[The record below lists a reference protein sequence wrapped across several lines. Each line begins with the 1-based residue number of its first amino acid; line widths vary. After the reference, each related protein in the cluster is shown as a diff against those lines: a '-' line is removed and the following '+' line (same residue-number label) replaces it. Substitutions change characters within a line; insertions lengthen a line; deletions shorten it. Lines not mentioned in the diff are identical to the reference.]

1 MLPNHPLFSPFKTSS
16 TIVVLAGLFDP
27 DNQAKPLSPLGEHL
41 PDKNRRIL
49 ATTKPKHE
57 ASLVFN
63 LARRLFQSIPPFF
76 TTTTTTT
83 TSSSATTAATTMM
96 APPLAALTPL
106 FILRVLSPSIVFLA
120 TLSLLFVRPPPPQTS
135 PSPITAVVVATR
147 LTYLL
152 DGLTFVVWAVIRKT
166 WPALTGLEVNAVV
179 GLVAFAGLAA
189 LGGWKEVRGVDV
201 WSLARFK
208 HAIVFSLGL
217 DIAQVVL
224 LALAIPRPFTTVY
237 LLHLAFPAF
246 RVLLL
251 VPLFFA
257 LLFPRI
263 TYVPVETADEEAPTD
278 TSLLLPA
285 QAAAATSAGL
295 SPLSAEASKYGTF
308 RSGRS
313 VGASSGPTTRTHTP
327 APSTIRVPPPKAQEA
342 KEDIAL
348 DPSWREI
355 FARIKH
361 IAPYLWPSKSVA
373 LQFLAFLCVLI
384 MIVGRVVNFLVP
396 LVFAQ
401 LVRVFEEGTQVS
413 PWPYLGAYV
422 GLRFLQASG
431 GLNALRDLSFAFH
444 ARRKT
449 GEVLRIL
456 DRGAAINHTF
466 ETLVFSILPT
476 FFDIVIALVF
486 FVIYFEWTLAVVI
499 FFVMAAYVAAS
510 VVLTRW
516 RTKLRRQMNDR
527 DVVIRGIHTD
537 CLLNYETVKYFN
549 GEQHEG
555 ERYREAIRQYQNLE
569 YKVMVSLNLL
579 NLVQNFII
587 TLGLLVGSM
596 IVAMRVVR
604 GQSQPHQFVFFITYL
619 AQLYGPLNMLG
630 YLYRTI
636 NQSLVDTERLL
647 KLLSEPTEINDK
659 PNAPDL
665 IVENGEIEFDN
676 VNFSYDGR
684 TTALEGVS
692 FRVPKGSAVALV
704 GESGAGKSTIL
715 RLLYRFYDLKEGDG
729 RILIDGQD
737 IRDVTQGSLR
747 KAIGVVP
754 QDPVL
759 FNASIGYNIG
769 YGKFGAT
776 QEEIVAAAKAAQIHD
791 RIMSFP
797 DGYDTKVGERGI
809 RLSGGEKQRVAIART
824 LLKDPPILLLDEATR
839 FVQEELLSCI
849 DCSHA
854 FGISALDTSTEKDIQ
869 KALQNLMQGRS
880 SLSIAHRL
888 STIASADLFGRII
901 VLKDGRIVEQ
911 GTHSELL
918 ALGGAFAAMWADQ
931 VSSNEEAVS
940 AHRKSTVVSGFDVE
954 PATEVEPAAI
964 VDDLEVV
971 PQAGTEEVAQDKLNE
986 TETAPEESAAEAV
999 IADAGVA
1006 PVTFPSANDAEEAAV
1021 VPAERETAL
1030 EPGTE
1035 SGVPEASTVP
1045 APVAFPS
1052 SEDAAPVAF
1061 PSSDAAPVSF
1071 PTTDSPAPIAFPGSP
1086 ETASQREGS
1095 VAERAQSPGVT
1106 FQDTQT
1112 PPRTGTPDPEADG
1125 KRRRTLSTQ
1134 GIQRLARRISI
1145 TTRRQGSSTSIPA
1158 LAGAIIPGLK
1168 RENTSS
1174 SNKDDAGSSKDTPKD
1189 SPSASVS
1196 SDIGKAKSAK
1206 IKKEKKEKRKTMS

>member
-1 MLPNHPLFSPFKTSS
+1 
-16 TIVVLAGLFDP
+16 
-27 DNQAKPLSPLGEHL
+27 
-41 PDKNRRIL
+41 
-49 ATTKPKHE
+49 
-57 ASLVFN
+57 
-63 LARRLFQSIPPFF
+63 
-76 TTTTTTT
+76 
-83 TSSSATTAATTMM
+83 M

-120 TLSLLFVRPPPPQTS
+120 TLSLFFVRPPSAETTSS

-147 LTYLL
+147 THRRALIYSFLSLVGLTYLL
-152 DGLTFVVWAVIRKT
+152 DGLAFVVWAVIRKS
-166 WPALTGLEVNAVV
+166 WPAFTGLEVNAVV
-179 GLVAFAGLAA
+179 GLAAFAGLAA
-189 LGGWKEVRGVDV
+189 LGGWKEVRGAEV
-201 WSLARFK
+201 WSLTRLKNA
-208 HAIVFSLGL
+208 VFVSLAL

-224 LALAIPRPFTTVY
+224 LALAITRPLSTVY
-237 LLHLAFPAF
+237 LLHLAFPSF

-251 VPLFFA
+251 VPLFSA
-257 LLFPRI
+257 LLFPRVS
-263 TYVPVETADEEAPTD
+263 YVPVEAIDEETPSD

-285 QAAAATSAGL
+285 QDAAAPSSGL
-295 SPLSAEASKYGTF
+295 SPFSAEASKYGTF

-313 VGASSGPTTRTHTP
+313 VGQSSGPTTRTHTP
-327 APSTIRVPPPKAQEA
+327 APSTVRVPPPKAQQV

-361 IAPYLWPSKSVA
+361 ITPYLWPSKSFT
-373 LQFLAFLCVLI
+373 LQFLAFLCFLI
-384 MIVGRVVNFLVP
+384 MLVGRVVNFLVP

-401 LVRVFEEGTQVS
+401 LVRIFEEGSQAS

-422 GLRFLQASG
+422 ALRFLQATG
-431 GLNALRDLSFAFH
+431 GLAALRDTLWIPVMQYSDREMSQLSFDHLLQLSFAFH

-466 ETLVFSILPT
+466 ETLVFNILPT

-486 FVIYFEWTLAVVI
+486 FVFYFEWTLAIVI
-499 FFVMAAYVAAS
+499 FFVMATYVAAS

-549 GEQHEG
+549 GEAHEG
-555 ERYREAIRQYQNLE
+555 ERYQEAIRQYQSLE
-569 YKVMVSLNLL
+569 HKVMVSLNLL

-587 TLGLLVGSM
+587 TLGLLIGSM

-647 KLLSEPTEINDK
+647 KLLSEPTEINDR

-684 TTALEGVS
+684 STALEGVS
-692 FRVPKGSAVALV
+692 FKVPKGSSVALV

-737 IRDVTQGSLR
+737 LRDITQGSLR

-759 FNASIGYNIG
+759 FNSSVGYNIA

-776 QEEIVAAAKAAQIHD
+776 QDEIVAAAKAAQIHD

-824 LLKDPPILLLDEATR
+824 LLKDPPILLLDEAT
-839 FVQEELLSCI
+839 
-849 DCSHA
+849 
-854 FGISALDTSTEKDIQ
+854 SALDTSTEKDIQ
-869 KALQNLMQGRS
+869 KALQNLVQGRS

-888 STIASADLFGRII
+888 SVSTSSVSDNEASLNPRTIL

-911 GTHSELL
+911 GTHGELL
-918 ALGGAFAAMWADQ
+918 AQGGIFAAMWADQ
-931 VSSNEEAVS
+931 VSSTDEAVS
-940 AHRKSTVVSGFDVE
+940 AHRKSAVVAGFDVE
-954 PATEVEPAAI
+954 GTTESPAAI
-964 VDDLEVV
+964 AEDLEAV
-971 PQAGTEEVAQDKLNE
+971 PQVGTEEIAQDALADS
-986 TETAPEESAAEAV
+986 ETAVEATIPAESA
-999 IADAGVA
+999 
-1006 PVTFPSANDAEEAAV
+1006 
-1021 VPAERETAL
+1021 
-1030 EPGTE
+1030 
-1035 SGVPEASTVP
+1035 

-1052 SEDAAPVAF
+1052 TDDAEEAVEAAPEPSAVAVPDAPAAPVAF
-1061 PSSDAAPVSF
+1061 PSSDDTAPVSF
-1071 PTTDSPAPIAFPGSP
+1071 PSSDAAPLAFPSSDSPAPLAFPGSP
-1086 ETASQREGS
+1086 ETGSQREGS
-1095 VAERAQSPGVT
+1095 VAERAQTPGVT
-1106 FQDTQT
+1106 FQDTNT
-1112 PPRTGTPDPEADG
+1112 PERTGTPDPETDG
-1125 KRRRTLSTQ
+1125 RRRRTLSTQ

-1158 LAGAIIPGLK
+1158 LAGSFIPGLK
-1168 RENTSS
+1168 REGTSN
-1174 SNKDDAGSSKDTPKD
+1174 SNKDEGGSSKDTPKD
-1189 SPSASVS
+1189 SPSGSVA
-1196 SDIGKAKSAK
+1196 SDIGKPKGSK
-1206 IKKEKKEKRKTMS
+1206 IRKEKKEKRKSTLS

>member
-1 MLPNHPLFSPFKTSS
+1 
-16 TIVVLAGLFDP
+16 
-27 DNQAKPLSPLGEHL
+27 
-41 PDKNRRIL
+41 
-49 ATTKPKHE
+49 
-57 ASLVFN
+57 
-63 LARRLFQSIPPFF
+63 
-76 TTTTTTT
+76 
-83 TSSSATTAATTMM
+83 MM

-147 LTYLL
+147 THRRALIYAFLSLVGLTYLL

-208 HAIVFSLGL
+208 HAIFFSLGL

-224 LALAIPRPFTTVY
+224 LALAIPRPFSTVY

-263 TYVPVETADEEAPTD
+263 AYVPVETADEEAPTD
-278 TSLLLPA
+278 TSLLLPV
-285 QAAAATSAGL
+285 QDAAATSAGL

-327 APSTIRVPPPKAQEA
+327 APSNVRVPPPKAQEA

-431 GLNALRDLSFAFH
+431 GLNALRDTLWIPVMQYSDREMSQLSFDHLLQLSFAFH

-466 ETLVFSILPT
+466 ETLMFSIMPT

-555 ERYREAIRQYQNLE
+555 DRYREAIRQYQNLE

-665 IVENGEIEFDN
+665 LVENGEIEFDN

-747 KAIGVVP
+747 RAIGVVP

-824 LLKDPPILLLDEATR
+824 LLKDPPILLLDEAT
-839 FVQEELLSCI
+839 
-849 DCSHA
+849 
-854 FGISALDTSTEKDIQ
+854 SALDTSTEKDIQ

-888 STIASADLFGRII
+888 STIASADLII

-940 AHRKSTVVSGFDVE
+940 AHRKSTVVTGFDVE

-971 PQAGTEEVAQDKLNE
+971 PQVGTEEVAQDKLNE
-986 TETAPEESAAEAV
+986 TTTVPDESAAEVVSAG
-999 IADAGVA
+999 ADVA
-1006 PVTFPSANDAEEAAV
+1006 PVTFPSTNDAEEAAV
-1021 VPAERETAL
+1021 VPAERESAL
-1030 EPGTE
+1030 EPSTE
-1035 SGVPEASTVP
+1035 PGVPEASTAP

-1158 LAGAIIPGLK
+1158 LAGSIIPGLK

>member
-1 MLPNHPLFSPFKTSS
+1 
-16 TIVVLAGLFDP
+16 
-27 DNQAKPLSPLGEHL
+27 
-41 PDKNRRIL
+41 
-49 ATTKPKHE
+49 
-57 ASLVFN
+57 
-63 LARRLFQSIPPFF
+63 
-76 TTTTTTT
+76 
-83 TSSSATTAATTMM
+83 M
-96 APPLAALTPL
+96 ALPLADLTPL

-120 TLSLLFVRPPPPQTS
+120 TLSLLFVRAPAPQTS
-135 PSPITAVVVATR
+135 SAPSPITAVVVATR
-147 LTYLL
+147 THRRALIYAFLSLVGLTYLL
-152 DGLTFVVWAVIRKT
+152 DGLAFVVWAVIGKT
-166 WPALTGLEVNAVV
+166 WPGFTGLEINAVV
-179 GLVAFAGLAA
+179 GLAAFTGLAA
-189 LGGWKEVRGVDV
+189 LGAWKEIRGVDV
-201 WSLARFK
+201 WSLRRLK
-208 HAIVFSLGL
+208 HGVFFSLAL
-217 DIAQVVL
+217 DIAQVVF
-224 LALAIPRPFTTVY
+224 LALAITRPLSTVY
-237 LLHLAFPAF
+237 LVHLAFPAF

-251 VPLFFA
+251 VPLLSA
-257 LLFPRI
+257 LLFPRVS
-263 TYVPVETADEEAPTD
+263 YVPAETIDEETPTD
-278 TSLLLPA
+278 TSLLIPA
-285 QAAAATSAGL
+285 QDAAAPSSGL
-295 SPLSAEASKYGTF
+295 SPFSAEASKYGTF

-313 VGASSGPTTRTHTP
+313 VAQSSGPTTRTHTP
-327 APSTIRVPPPKAQEA
+327 APSTVRVPPPKAHEA

-348 DPSWREI
+348 DPSWCEI

-361 IAPYLWPSKSVA
+361 IAPYLWPSKSA
-373 LQFLAFLCVLI
+373 SLQFLAFLCFLVML
-384 MIVGRVVNFLVP
+384 VGRVVNFLVP

-401 LVRVFEEGTQVS
+401 LVRIFEEGSQTS

-422 GLRFLQASG
+422 ALRFLQATG
-431 GLNALRDLSFAFH
+431 GLAALRDTLWIPVMQYSDREMSQLSFDHLLQLSFAFH

-466 ETLVFSILPT
+466 ETIIFNILPT
-476 FFDIVIALVF
+476 FFDIAIALVF
-486 FVIYFEWTLAVVI
+486 FVVYFEWTLAIVI

-516 RTKLRRQMNDR
+516 RTKLRRQMNER
-527 DVVIRGIHTD
+527 DMVIRGIHTD

-549 GEQHEG
+549 GEEHEG
-555 ERYREAIRQYQNLE
+555 ERYRDSIRQYQNLE

-647 KLLSEPTEINDK
+647 KLLSEPTEINDR

-684 TTALEGVS
+684 STALESVS
-692 FRVPKGSAVALV
+692 FKVPKGSSVALV

-737 IRDVTQGSLR
+737 LRDVTQDSLR

-759 FNASIGYNIG
+759 FNASIGYNIA

-791 RIMSFP
+791 RILSFP

-824 LLKDPPILLLDEATR
+824 LLKDPPILLLDEAT
-839 FVQEELLSCI
+839 
-849 DCSHA
+849 
-854 FGISALDTSTEKDIQ
+854 SALDTSTEKDIQ
-869 KALQNLMQGRS
+869 KALQNLVQGRS

-888 STIASADLFGRII
+888 STIASADLIL

-911 GTHSELL
+911 GTHGELL
-918 ALGGAFAAMWADQ
+918 ALGGNFATMWADQ
-931 VSSNEEAVS
+931 VSSTDEAVS
-940 AHRKSTVVSGFDVE
+940 SHRKSAVVTGFDVE
-954 PATEVEPAAI
+954 DVPAEDPVVIAE
-964 VDDLEVV
+964 DLEGV
-971 PQAGTEEVAQDKLNE
+971 PQVGTEEVAQDALADGE
-986 TETAPEESAAEAV
+986 PAVESAPEA
-999 IADAGVA
+999 IAD
-1006 PVTFPSANDAEEAAV
+1006 EA
-1021 VPAERETAL
+1021 
-1030 EPGTE
+1030 
-1035 SGVPEASTVP
+1035 
-1045 APVAFPS
+1045 
-1052 SEDAAPVAF
+1052 AAPVAF
-1061 PSSDAAPVSF
+1061 PSTDGAEDAVEAAPESSAEPVPEASAAAPVAFPTSADDTAPVSF
-1071 PTTDSPAPIAFPGSP
+1071 PSSDAAPLAFPTSDSPVPIAFPGSP
-1086 ETASQREGS
+1086 DTASQREGS
-1095 VAERAQSPGVT
+1095 VAERAQNPGVT
-1106 FQDTQT
+1106 FQEAQT
-1112 PPRTGTPDPEADG
+1112 PSRTGTPDPEADG

-1145 TTRRQGSSTSIPA
+1145 TTRRQGSSASSIPA
-1158 LAGAIIPGLK
+1158 IAGSFIPGLK
-1168 RENTSS
+1168 RADTSN
-1174 SNKDDAGSSKDTPKD
+1174 SNKDEGSSSKDTPQD
-1189 SPSASVS
+1189 SPRASVS
-1196 SDIGKAKSAK
+1196 SDIGKAKLTKS
-1206 IKKEKKEKRKTMS
+1206 KKEKKLEKRKTMS